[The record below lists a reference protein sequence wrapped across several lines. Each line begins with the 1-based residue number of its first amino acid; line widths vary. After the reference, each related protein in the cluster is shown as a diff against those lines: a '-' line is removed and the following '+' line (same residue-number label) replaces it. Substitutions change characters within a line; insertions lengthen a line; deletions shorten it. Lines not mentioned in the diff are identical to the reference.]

1 MGALHQEGEKLVPDQ
16 TCAAI
21 HCGDPMGNEK
31 TAKSL
36 KKKKKKS
43 FTVHY
48 AVLWK
53 TKNIPPLA

>member
-21 HCGDPMGNEK
+21 HCGDPMGSEK

-36 KKKKKKS
+36 KKKKKKVS
-43 FTVHY
+43 QYTMQSYGKLRTSH
-48 AVLWK
+48 L
-53 TKNIPPLA
+53 

>member
-31 TAKSL
+31 TAKSF
-36 KKKKKKS
+36 KKKGS
-43 FTVHY
+43 QYTMQSY
-48 AVLWK
+48 GK

>member
-21 HCGDPMGNEK
+21 HRGDPMGNEK

-36 KKKKKKS
+36 KKKKGS
-43 FTVHY
+43 QYTMQSY
-48 AVLWK
+48 GK

>member
-36 KKKKKKS
+36 KKKKKKGS
-43 FTVHY
+43 QYTMQSYGKLRTSH
-48 AVLWK
+48 L
-53 TKNIPPLA
+53 

>member
-36 KKKKKKS
+36 KKKKKKKGS
-43 FTVHY
+43 QYTMQSYGKLRTSH
-48 AVLWK
+48 L
-53 TKNIPPLA
+53 

>member
-21 HCGDPMGNEK
+21 HRGGNGKWENGQK
-31 TAKSL
+31 F
-36 KKKKKKS
+36 KKKKKKGS
-43 FTVHY
+43 QYTMQSY
-48 AVLWK
+48 GK

>member
-31 TAKSL
+31 TARSL
-36 KKKKKKS
+36 KKQYS
-43 FTVHY
+43 LQSY
-48 AVLWK
+48 GK